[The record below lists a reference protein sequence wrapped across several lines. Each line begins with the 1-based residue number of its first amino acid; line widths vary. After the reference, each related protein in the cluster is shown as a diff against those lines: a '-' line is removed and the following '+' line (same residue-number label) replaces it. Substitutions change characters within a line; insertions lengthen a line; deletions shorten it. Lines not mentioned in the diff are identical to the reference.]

1 MSSMIFSS
9 CYHALISGCN
19 WDFSHIVSCSLA
31 FGCHV
36 AHIPLWPAKWPN
48 NKSGFLSSGYPYQE
62 IHETNFSW
70 RMALSCSGVVR
81 VNWDFF
87 FLKKKILFTCTT
99 ARVCPISMRSS
110 DLRMC
115 MILAAMTRALLS

>member
-1 MSSMIFSS
+1 MSSMTFSS

-36 AHIPLWPAKWPN
+36 AHIPLWPTKWPD

-62 IHETNFSW
+62 IHEINFSW

-81 VNWDFF
+81 VNKKCGRHTLKADFLSL
-87 FLKKKILFTCTT
+87 LK
-99 ARVCPISMRSS
+99 S
-110 DLRMC
+110 
-115 MILAAMTRALLS
+115 LAS

>member
-1 MSSMIFSS
+1 MSSMTFSS

-62 IHETNFSW
+62 IHEINFSW
-70 RMALSCSGVVR
+70 HMALSCSGIVR

-87 FLKKKILFTCTT
+87 LKILFTCTT

>member
-1 MSSMIFSS
+1 MSSMTFSS
-9 CYHALISGCN
+9 WYHALISGCN

-62 IHETNFSW
+62 IHEINFF
-70 RMALSCSGVVR
+70 MAHGLVMFRGCEG
-81 VNWDFF
+81 
-87 FLKKKILFTCTT
+87 K
-99 ARVCPISMRSS
+99 
-110 DLRMC
+110 
-115 MILAAMTRALLS
+115 

>member
-1 MSSMIFSS
+1 MSSMTFSS

-62 IHETNFSW
+62 IHEINFSW

-81 VNWDFF
+81 VN
-87 FLKKKILFTCTT
+87 CH
-99 ARVCPISMRSS
+99 VC
-110 DLRMC
+110 
-115 MILAAMTRALLS
+115 AKEF

>member
-1 MSSMIFSS
+1 MSSMTFSS

-31 FGCHV
+31 FDCHV

-62 IHETNFSW
+62 IHEINFSW
-70 RMALSCSGVVR
+70 RMALSFSGVVN
-81 VNWDFF
+81 VN
-87 FLKKKILFTCTT
+87 KHI
-99 ARVCPISMRSS
+99 VHE
-110 DLRMC
+110 
-115 MILAAMTRALLS
+115 

>member
-81 VNWDFF
+81 VNIYIFNAPDYLHAVVQLVLRGFF
-87 FLKKKILFTCTT
+87 GE
-99 ARVCPISMRSS
+99 RY
-110 DLRMC
+110 DG
-115 MILAAMTRALLS
+115 

>member
-81 VNWDFF
+81 VN
-87 FLKKKILFTCTT
+87 TSST
-99 ARVCPISMRSS
+99 AEGHELSCRSS
-110 DLRMC
+110 PMTAILRINFI
-115 MILAAMTRALLS
+115 ILAKE